1 MPTQLTP
8 QVPVTFQALRL
19 SGPDA
24 LAVRASKKLRSDEL
38 LVLSL
43 APSSLK
49 LELDRIPLW
58 RGNHVAIRQLIED
71 FGRYPYLPRL
81 RSVTVLLDAIQAG
94 LNSTTWELDSFA
106 YAEGYDEADGRYRGL
121 RAATIVTL
129 SDADGGLI
137 VKPESAKRQ
146 LDAEAAARHQHEV
159 KGRGGSDTTL
169 PVVDIVPPATTELPG
184 GGGGSGDTDPL
195 RPLVS
200 SRKLRRFHGSVTL
213 SAERAGLDASKIAE
227 EVIAHLV
234 GQLGANVRV
243 TLELEADIPDGAPE
257 KLVRTV
263 TENSRTLK
271 FTQAGFE
278 AE

>member
-1 MPTQLTP
+1 
-8 QVPVTFQALRL
+8 
-19 SGPDA
+19 
-24 LAVRASKKLRSDEL
+24 
-38 LVLSL
+38 VLSL

-58 RGNHVAIRQLIED
+58 RGDHVAIRQLIED

-106 YAEGYDEADGRYRGL
+106 YAEGYDGAAGRYRGL

-137 VKPESAKRQ
+137 VKPEIAKRQ
-146 LDAEAAARHQHEV
+146 LDAEAAARRQHEV
-159 KGRGGSDTTL
+159 EGRGGSDTTH
-169 PVVDIVPPATTELPG
+169 PPRPSTSHAVDIGVPSTTEIPG

-243 TLELEADIPDGAPE
+243 TLEIEADIPNGAPE